1 MKYKVG
7 LLALAGMLLT
17 ASTGFAAI
25 QYYTLQ
31 NEKGETVYE
40 EKNAQ
45 DFPERPQVTEEEYKR
60 VHISNKVWTDEI
72 GPGEAA
78 AIYVVPHNPD
88 RKIDIRANPLDVNN
102 LADLR
107 SMIKDPSVTI
117 PDELT
122 GSYTFETGSIQM
134 FMQNDITPLTEEE
147 RTTIAKQLHE
157 EAVASGKD
165 YATMPVPLADT
176 FWRVTSTYKKGDL
189 GVDLR
194 VVNLGPDG
202 TLTTYWNDETQVTKK
217 KLNINQVEVI
227 QTNWLSSNSVS
238 LDWVAELPDGTR
250 HAYTLATL
258 DQQVTEDE
266 LIQIAEAYIRK

>member
-1 MKYKVG
+1 
-7 LLALAGMLLT
+7 
-17 ASTGFAAI
+17 
-25 QYYTLQ
+25 
-31 NEKGETVYE
+31 
-40 EKNAQ
+40 
-45 DFPERPQVTEEEYKR
+45 
-60 VHISNKVWTDEI
+60 
-72 GPGEAA
+72 
-78 AIYVVPHNPD
+78 
-88 RKIDIRANPLDVNN
+88 
-102 LADLR
+102 
-107 SMIKDPSVTI
+107 MIKDPSVTI